1 MEYSAWMRNRNC
13 SDNTIAQR
21 LNFRRYREAEWG
33 TLNVSSETVS
43 AYLAQFEGWT
53 LCTYYTHLRSLYSW
67 AVPNGHADSDP
78 LADIARPRTPKP
90 CPRPLDRDDAAR
102 SVAGVAGDLLAILLL
117 GRYAGLRAHEIAK
130 IRGEDITQQG
140 IYVYGKG
147 GQSAMLPTHPRLW
160 ELAQSYPREGFWF
173 PSERTGTGHIAAD
186 TVSTRVSRHFAAL
199 GIAGSSHRNRHLYGT
214 NLLRGGAHL
223 RIVQELMRHSNLATT
238 ALYLGVD
245 EDEKRQ
251 AICGLLAA

>member
-1 MEYSAWMRNRNC
+1 MRNRNC
-13 SDNTIAQR
+13 SENTVAQR
-21 LNFRRYREAEWG
+21 LKFMQHRREAWG
-33 TLNVSSETVS
+33 TLNVGSEVVS
-43 AYLAQFEGWT
+43 DYLAQFHGWT
-53 LCTYYTHLRSLYSW
+53 LCTYYTHLCSIYAW
-67 AVPNGHADSDP
+67 AVPDGHADANP
-78 LADIARPRTPKP
+78 LADMARPRTPKP

-102 SVAGVAGDLLAILLL
+102 SIAGASGDLLAALLL

-130 IRGEDITQQG
+130 IRGEDITEVA

-147 GQSAMLPTHPRLW
+147 GKAAMLPTHPRLW
-160 ELAQSYPREGFWF
+160 DLAQSYPREGYWF
-173 PSERTGTGHIAAD
+173 PSARTGVGHISSD
-186 TVSTRVSRHFAAL
+186 TVSHRVSRHFAAL

-245 EDEKRQ
+245 EDEKQ
-251 AICGLLAA
+251 AAIRNLLAA